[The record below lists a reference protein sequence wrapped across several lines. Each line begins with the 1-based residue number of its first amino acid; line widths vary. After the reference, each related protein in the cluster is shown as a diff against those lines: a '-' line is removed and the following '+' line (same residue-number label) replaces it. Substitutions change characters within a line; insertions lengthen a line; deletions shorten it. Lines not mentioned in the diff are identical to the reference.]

1 MARPTNRQGVF
12 VRLCITR
19 LSETAYPPDCY
30 RYTDADAPGAGDCY
44 ARLVGGYWYF
54 CESAAALDTASE
66 SGRFAQDSSVVKRF
80 ARESLAKRRRGAN
93 VAAAAQM
100 DLFAF

>member
-1 MARPTNRQGVF
+1 VAAPLNVGVFF
-12 VRLCITR
+12 VRLRITR
-19 LSETAYPPDCY
+19 LPETAYPPDCY

-54 CESAAALDTASE
+54 CESAPALDTASE

-80 ARESLAKRRRGAN
+80 ARECLAKRRRDAN
-93 VAAAAQM
+93 VAAALQM
-100 DLFAF
+100 ELFA